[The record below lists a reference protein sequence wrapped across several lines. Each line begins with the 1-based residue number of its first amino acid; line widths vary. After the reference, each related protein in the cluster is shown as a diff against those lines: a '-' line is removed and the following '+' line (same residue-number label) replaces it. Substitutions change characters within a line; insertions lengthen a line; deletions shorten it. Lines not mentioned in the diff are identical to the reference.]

1 MARKKG
7 NTGKRYTDAQKK
19 RIVAFVTA
27 QGRGGISKAMKKWG
41 VSYIALARWM
51 KGGPKKRGPKPGAK
65 ATRGLGK
72 VGTRRVSQA
81 LSSMKVLEKEFRVVK
96 KILKALAK

>member
-19 RIVAFVTA
+19 KIISLVEKT
-27 QGRGGISKAMKKWG
+27 GRGGMALAMKTYG
-41 VSYIALARWM
+41 VSYIALARWI

-65 ATRGLGK
+65 TVGLGK
-72 VGTRRVSQA
+72 VGARRVKQA
-81 LSSMKVLEKEFRVVK
+81 LSSMKVLEKEFRKMK
-96 KILKALAK
+96 KLLKALA